1 MRVEKSVTG
10 QLAWGWPFE
19 QLTGPFHIKSIAE
32 ASVGVRHVGSLA
44 VQALVV
50 SVGSAAALY
59 SHTRGSVNTP
69 STTPSSA
76 SHAATALLV
85 ARFSFALSTEAT
97 PPPIGPPFS
106 RYCTTWYQ
114 ICPAWKRSQWI
125 AGAPARMPSW
135 SPGKS

>member
-1 MRVEKSVTG
+1 MPNGVVPPSAFNAVPRSFGYQRRLFPFPFKMRVAKSVTG

-59 SHTRGSVNTP
+59 SHTRGSVSTP

-76 SHAATALLV
+76 SHAATAL
-85 ARFSFALSTEAT
+85 
-97 PPPIGPPFS
+97 
-106 RYCTTWYQ
+106 
-114 ICPAWKRSQWI
+114 
-125 AGAPARMPSW
+125 
-135 SPGKS
+135 